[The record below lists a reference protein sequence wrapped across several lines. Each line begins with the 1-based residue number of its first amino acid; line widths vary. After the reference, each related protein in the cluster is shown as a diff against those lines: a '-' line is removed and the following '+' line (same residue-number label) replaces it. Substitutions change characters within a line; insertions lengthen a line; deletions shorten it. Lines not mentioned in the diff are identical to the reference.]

1 MKLKKSTKSSSRRNH
16 QKSSKTT
23 SRVFFKDFPN
33 IKRPNM
39 KRIFFILAA
48 ISVAV
53 TSCSQ
58 TKDRNTT
65 GQRNAAVVTGSTAKS
80 ANGKSDG
87 NGKVNYLTTDDFK
100 TLIMDYKEHPQEWV
114 YKGKRPAVV
123 DFYATW
129 CGPCKLMSPIVEEVA
144 KSYNGEVNFYKVD
157 VDKEKELAS
166 VFGIQ
171 SIPTFLF
178 IPEKGTPTVQM
189 GAMEKAEFEE
199 LVKSTIAK

>member
-1 MKLKKSTKSSSRRNH
+1 
-16 QKSSKTT
+16 
-23 SRVFFKDFPN
+23 
-33 IKRPNM
+33 M

-48 ISVAV
+48 MSVAM

-58 TKDRNTT
+58 TGNRYTTRQRNTAT
-65 GQRNAAVVTGSTAKS
+65 ITESTAKS
-80 ANGKSDG
+80 ANGQSAE
-87 NGKVNYLTTDDFK
+87 NGKVNYLTTEDFK
-100 TLIMDYKEHPQEWV
+100 KLIMDYGKHPQEWV
-114 YKGKRPAVV
+114 YEGKRPAVV

-129 CGPCKLMSPIVEEVA
+129 CGPCKMMSAIVEEIA
-144 KSYNGEVNFYKVD
+144 KHYNGKVDFYKVD
-157 VDKEKELAS
+157 VDKEKELSS

-199 LVKSTIAK
+199 MVKSTIAK

>member
-1 MKLKKSTKSSSRRNH
+1 M
-16 QKSSKTT
+16 
-23 SRVFFKDFPN
+23 
-33 IKRPNM
+33 
-39 KRIFFILAA
+39 AA
-48 ISVAV
+48 MSVAM

-58 TKDRNTT
+58 TGDRNTAARKST
-65 GQRNAAVVTGSTAKS
+65 AAVAESD
-80 ANGKSDG
+80 GKSG
-87 NGKVNYLTTDDFK
+87 NGVSDGKVNYLTTEDFR
-100 TLIMDYKEHPQEWV
+100 TLVMDYKKNPQEWV
-114 YKGKRPAVV
+114 YKGRRPAVV

-129 CGPCKLMSPIVEEVA
+129 CGPCRMMSPIVEEIA
-144 KSYNGEVNFYKVD
+144 KDYSGKVDFYKVD

-199 LVKSTIAK
+199 LVKSAIAK